1 MASDR
6 TYVAGYKINDMI
18 NHMSITRKLY
28 MGHTVRIKDEQMEGY
43 YCKMDAG
50 FIISR
55 SLLISVMPDMNK
67 CISGK

>member
-1 MASDR
+1 
-6 TYVAGYKINDMI
+6 
-18 NHMSITRKLY
+18 
-28 MGHTVRIKDEQMEGY
+28 MGHTVKIKDDQMEGY

-67 CISGK
+67 CISGKYSGTNRDPPIIFDDRNHGRTSR